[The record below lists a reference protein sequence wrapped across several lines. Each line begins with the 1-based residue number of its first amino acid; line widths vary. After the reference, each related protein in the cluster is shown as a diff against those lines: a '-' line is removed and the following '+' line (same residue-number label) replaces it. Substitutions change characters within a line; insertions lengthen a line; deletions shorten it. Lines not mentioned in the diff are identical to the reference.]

1 LLIAAAAARW
11 GIEPAGCRTEPGAVL
26 HPLSGRRASY
36 GSLAADAARL
46 PVPAD
51 VPVKDRSTYRLI
63 GTRVRGVDNPA
74 IVTGRA
80 TYGIDA
86 RLPGMLH
93 ASVVH
98 PPFGHRLAGLDETRT
113 RRVPGVHRIVRIEPL
128 PSPLHLREGV
138 AVVAESTWAAMQGQ
152 RELAATW
159 EPVSGPPIDSR
170 AVREAMLRAVERP
183 GEPVRSDGDVEAAFA
198 GAVRIVEATYEVP
211 LLAHAPMEP
220 VNCLA
225 DVRPDRAEIWGPM
238 QDPDGVRALAA
249 QVTGLDP
256 GAVTVHLTRSGGGFG
271 RRLLSDYGAEAAYLS
286 KAVGRPVQVLWTRE
300 EDLAQDFY
308 RPCGVHRLR
317 AAVNDA
323 GRVVAWD
330 QRLANPSRYAYAK
343 AKRPPVDSELY
354 ADDFPARCL
363 PHVRVTY
370 APIESGIPGGAWRST
385 LHSSNAFAVQSFV
398 DELAHAVGRDPLA
411 LRGGLLGAPRPREYP
426 GHGGPVFDT
435 GRLAGVLR
443 LVAERAG
450 WSRPASPGRARG
462 IAGHFTFGSYAAQ
475 VVEVSREPNGGVR
488 IDRIVVAVDCGQVV
502 NLSGAEAQVQ
512 GGVLD
517 GLGAALH
524 GEITVEQGRVQ
535 QKNFDGY
542 PLLRL
547 REAPPV
553 EVHFVP
559 STAPPS
565 GLGEPPVPP
574 VAPALANAVF
584 ALTGTRIR
592 RLPLAPALK
601 ELSKS

>member
-1 LLIAAAAARW
+1 
-11 GIEPAGCRTEPGAVL
+11 
-26 HPLSGRRASY
+26 
-36 GSLAADAARL
+36 
-46 PVPAD
+46 
-51 VPVKDRSTYRLI
+51 
-63 GTRVRGVDNPA
+63 
-74 IVTGRA
+74 
-80 TYGIDA
+80 
-86 RLPGMLH
+86 
-93 ASVVH
+93 
-98 PPFGHRLAGLDETRT
+98 
-113 RRVPGVHRIVRIEPL
+113 
-128 PSPLHLREGV
+128 
-138 AVVAESTWAAMQGQ
+138 MQGQ
-152 RELAATW
+152 RELLATW
-159 EPVSGPPIDSR
+159 EPVPGPPIDSS

-183 GEPVRSDGDVEAAFA
+183 GERVRSDGDVEAAFA
-198 GAVRIVEATYEVP
+198 GAARTVEATYEVP

-238 QDPDGVRALAA
+238 QDPDGVRELAA
-249 QVTGLDP
+249 RVTGLDP
-256 GAVTVHLTRSGGGFG
+256 GAVTVHMTRSGGGFG

-323 GRVVAWD
+323 GRIVAWD

-343 AKRPPVDSELY
+343 AKRPRVDSELY

-370 APIESGIPGGAWRST
+370 TPIESGIPGGAWRST

-398 DELAHAVGRDPLA
+398 DELAHVVARDPLA
-411 LRGGLLGAPRPREYP
+411 FRLELLGAPRRLEYK

-443 LVAERAG
+443 LAAERAG
-450 WSRPASPGRARG
+450 WSRPLSPGRARG
-462 IAGHFTFGSYAAQ
+462 IAGHFTFGSYAAH
-475 VVEVSREPNGGVR
+475 VVEVSHEPKGGVR
-488 IDRIVVAVDCGQVV
+488 VDRIVVAVDCGQVV

-524 GEITVEQGRVQ
+524 GEVTVQRGRVQ

-559 STAPPS
+559 SGAPPS

-601 ELSKS
+601 QLSKS